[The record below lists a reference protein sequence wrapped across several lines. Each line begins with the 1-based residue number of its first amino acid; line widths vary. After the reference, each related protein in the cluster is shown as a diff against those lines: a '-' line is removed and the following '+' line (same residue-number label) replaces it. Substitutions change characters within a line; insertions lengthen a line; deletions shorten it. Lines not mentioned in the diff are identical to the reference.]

1 MRDLERKRRD
11 FRRSSRPFSDLIPWM
26 LRLGEAVCVLK
37 DGSLLSAYRLGGVD
51 VESLEKEALQVETAR
66 LEHAYRLAGVN
77 GDYWWI
83 VDRRREEGVRS
94 PALGWEHLG
103 HDHLARPGVSRTVYQ
118 NRHYLAIM
126 TRPQARRDHFW
137 QRVGL
142 ETARGKSPAM
152 ALWMALKSQFST
164 SAAWP
169 YSTLEMTELLVEHEK
184 RLERFVGTLA
194 GWDWERLEG
203 SRLLAFLRN
212 RLAPDERSE
221 LRIPRGAY
229 LDDALPDRTLAVA
242 GHQLHWPEGPETWAS
257 LVTLKAWPRMHG
269 EGEEPGTYPGMLDA
283 LLEVEGNLTVSL
295 AFRPIPAAAAEAWI
309 SRVRNHHR
317 ALEKSWRAYLR
328 EMLTRKDVPA
338 DREQHVQAS
347 REASRALEYLQEG
360 QYGYLNL
367 SLVCYGPSPEAA
379 DAVAARIEAAVHA
392 LGFMALTER
401 MHALSAWA
409 GTLPGQWAE
418 PVRWFLVSDA
428 NAADLALARSLPD
441 GRAENPHLTGADGKA
456 LPALARFETR
466 RRTLFHFHFHHGQNG
481 HTLIVGPTRS
491 GKSVFANFLI
501 ACWLGLPDTQAFLFD
516 KDRSAEILV
525 ALLGGQYRDL
535 APGPTG
541 TPILNPLDPLADP
554 EGRAWLHPW
563 LVALLESEG
572 TRLEPDDAGHIDQAL
587 AALAALPP
595 SEWRLSLLA
604 QLLPKQSLVTALA
617 PWIQGGAF
625 GWCFDGSSGDRDA
638 PDRLAAFEV
647 GRLFRQPR
655 VARLVLDALFHRI
668 LRRLDGRPTL
678 ISVEEAWFI
687 LSDPFFA
694 GKIEEWVRTLAK
706 KNAFLLLVT
715 QSVEELSRLPA
726 GKLLLENIPTRIF
739 LPNPQ
744 IHGQHELY
752 ARLFGLSPEQIA
764 RIETAVAG
772 RDYYLTRPGFG
783 RLLRCSFPP
792 VVLAGLRSD
801 ARAQRGFQQARA
813 AHADDWQR
821 AYLGEVLHG

>member
-1 MRDLERKRRD
+1 
-11 FRRSSRPFSDLIPWM
+11 M
-26 LRLGEAVCVLK
+26 LQLGERVCVLK
-37 DGSLLSAYRLGGVD
+37 DGSLLSVYRVGGMD
-51 VESLEKEALQVETAR
+51 VESLEKEALLVETAR

-83 VDRRREEGVRS
+83 VDRRREAEAGHSNLSWENLDCRTAMPCGVPS
-94 PALGWEHLG
+94 
-103 HDHLARPGVSRTVYQ
+103 TVYH
-118 NRHYLAIM
+118 NRHFLAIM
-126 TRPQARRDHFW
+126 TRPPAHRDHFW

-142 ETARGKSPAM
+142 ETARGKSPAL
-152 ALWMALKSQFST
+152 ALWMALKSQFSI

-169 YSTLEMTELLVEHEK
+169 HSTLEMTELLIEHE
-184 RLERFVGTLA
+184 RRGERFVGALA
-194 GWDWERLEG
+194 GWDWQRLG
-203 SRLLAFLRN
+203 GVQLLAFLRN

-221 LRIPRGAY
+221 VRIPEGAY
-229 LDDALPDRTLAVA
+229 LDDALADRPLEVV
-242 GHQLHWPEGPETWAS
+242 GHQLHWPDRLETWAS

-269 EGEEPGTYPGMLDA
+269 EGEEPGSWPGMLDA
-283 LLEVEGNLTVSL
+283 LLEVEGDVTVSL
-295 AFRPIPAAAAEAWI
+295 VFRPIPAAAAEAWI
-309 SRVRNHHR
+309 SRVRSHHR

-347 REASRALEYLQEG
+347 REAGRALEYLQEG

-367 SLVCYGPSPEAA
+367 TLVCYGHSPEAA
-379 DAVAARIEAAVHA
+379 DAVAGRVEASIHA

-441 GRAENPHLTGADGKA
+441 GSPENPHLTGADGKP

-466 RRTLFHFHFHHGQNG
+466 RRTHFHFHFQHGQNG

-501 ACWLGLPDTQAFLFD
+501 ARWMGLPDTQAFLFD

-525 ALLGGQYRDL
+525 ALLGGRYRDL
-535 APGPTG
+535 APGTA
-541 TPILNPLDPLADP
+541 TAILNPLDQLADP
-554 EGRAWLHPW
+554 EGRGWLHPW

-572 TRLEPDDAGHIDQAL
+572 TRLAPDDAEHLEQAL
-587 AALAALPP
+587 TALTALPP
-595 SEWRLSLLA
+595 SEWRLALLG
-604 QLLPKQSLVTALA
+604 QLLPKQSLVTALT
-617 PWIQGGAF
+617 PWIQGGVF
-625 GWCFDGSSGDRDA
+625 GWCFDGPGDLDA
-638 PDRLAAFEV
+638 PCRLAAFEV

-706 KNAFLLLVT
+706 KNACLLLVT
-715 QSVEELSRLPA
+715 QSVEELSRIPT

-744 IHGQHELY
+744 IHGQRELY
-752 ARLFGLSPEQIA
+752 ARLFGLSSEQIR
-764 RIETAVAG
+764 RIETAVPG
-772 RDYYLTRPGFG
+772 RDYYLTRPGFS
-783 RLLRCSFPP
+783 RLLECAFAPR
-792 VVLAGLRSD
+792 VLAGLRSD
-801 ARAQRGFQQARA
+801 AEAQRGFQRARA
-813 AHADDWQR
+813 THADGWQR
-821 AYLGEVLHG
+821 AYLEDVLHG